1 MLKATAIGRLTED
14 PQLKY
19 TPSGKAV
26 CGFRLACDQ
35 GREHTEYISVVTWDK
50 LAEVVNNNLQKG
62 RLIYLEG
69 RLQQREYDK
78 QDGSK
83 GRVTE
88 IIGDS
93 IRFLDYR
100 KETQEESP
108 PLFEGKGK

>member
-1 MLKATAIGRLTED
+1 MLKALAIGRLTED
-14 PQLKY
+14 PQLRY

-35 GREHTEYISVVTWDK
+35 GKDHTEFIQVVTWDK
-50 LAEVVNNNLQKG
+50 LAEVVANNLQKG

-83 GRVTE
+83 GRITE

-93 IRFLDYR
+93 VRFLDYR
-100 KETQEESP
+100 KEPDEVP
-108 PLFEGKGK
+108 PLPEATGK